1 MANIYLSLGSNIDP
15 RNNIATAI
23 KLLSQRYPIIRV
35 SSFFQTIPWGFQQ
48 HSFFVNCAIHFRS
61 TEQPETILSFTQ
73 KLERYLNRK
82 KLILNGPRTIDI
94 DILLYDNIVIN
105 SLYLTLPHPGLTTRD
120 FMLIPLLELAPY
132 TRHPCNKSYLSE
144 YLVKLKFRQIF
155 KQRQKKIDTFH
166 A

>member
-35 SSFFQTIPWGFQQ
+35 SSFFQTIPWWFQQ
-48 HSFFVNCAIHFRS
+48 QSFFVNCAIHFRS

-82 KLILNGPRTIDI
+82 KLILT
-94 DILLYDNIVIN
+94 YQK
-105 SLYLTLPHPGLTTRD
+105 
-120 FMLIPLLELAPY
+120 LAK
-132 TRHPCNKSYLSE
+132 NVL
-144 YLVKLKFRQIF
+144 
-155 KQRQKKIDTFH
+155 
-166 A
+166 

>member
-1 MANIYLSLGSNIDP
+1 MANIFLSLGSNIDP

-48 HSFFVNCAIHFRS
+48 QSFFVNCAIHFRS

-94 DILLYDNIVIN
+94 DILLYDNIIIN
-105 SLYLTLPHPGLTTRD
+105 SSNLTLPHPGLTKRD
-120 FMLIPLLELAPY
+120 FMLVPVLELAPY
-132 TRHPCNKSYLSE
+132 IRSPYNERYLSD
-144 YLVKLKFRQIF
+144 YLAKIKFHQIF
-155 KQRQKKIDTFH
+155 KQRQKKIDTCH